1 MEKALPLGKLNFD
14 TLENLLEKY
23 PGVLDERLVVGPKV
37 GEDAAIID
45 FPDRYLVAKTDPI
58 TFAMDEIGWY
68 AVHINANDIA
78 IRGAKPKWFQSAI
91 LLPEGRATQ
100 GLVEEIFSQIS
111 RACRELGVAI
121 VGGHTEI
128 TYELDRPIVVGS
140 MFGEVEKE
148 KLVTTSGARPGDDI
162 LLTKGIV
169 IEGTAIIA
177 REKHGDLRER
187 GYDEGFLLRCK
198 GYLYEPGISV
208 VKDAL
213 LANQFE
219 IHAMHD
225 PTEGGL
231 ATGLYEMAR
240 ASGVGMFIYGDNI
253 DLLPDSERLC
263 AEYGLDPLGTITSGS
278 LVLTADPEN
287 SQKVLQA
294 YRKSG
299 ISASVIGRVEERS
312 FGIKIIKDGKMAN
325 LTWSEKDEITRI
337 FE

>member
-1 MEKALPLGKLNFD
+1 LNFD
-14 TLENLLEKY
+14 ILERLLGKY
-23 PGVLDERLVVGPKV
+23 PGVLDERLVIGPKV

-78 IRGAKPKWFQSAI
+78 IRGAKPRWFQSAI
-91 LLPEGRATQ
+91 LLPEGCATED
-100 GLVEEIFSQIS
+100 LVEEIFSQIS
-111 RACRELGVAI
+111 RACRELGVAV

-128 TYELDRPIVVGS
+128 TYELNRPIVVGS

-177 REKHGDLRER
+177 REKQGDLRKK
-187 GYDEGFLLRCK
+187 GYDEKFIRKCMD
-198 GYLYEPGISV
+198 YLYEPGISV

-219 IHAMHD
+219 IHSMHD

-231 ATGLYEMAR
+231 TTGLYEMAR
-240 ASGVGMFIYGDNI
+240 ASGVGMLIYGDKI
-253 DLLPDSERLC
+253 DRLPDSERLC

-278 LVLTADPEN
+278 LVLAADPEN
-287 SQKVLQA
+287 SRKVLEA
-294 YRKSG
+294 YHSSG
-299 ISASVIGRVEERS
+299 IRVAVIGRVEERD
-312 FGIKIIKDGKMAN
+312 FGIKILKDRKRKD
-325 LTWSEKDEITRI
+325 LKWSEKDEITKI
-337 FE
+337 FEQ

>member
-1 MEKALPLGKLNFD
+1 MGKKLPLGKLNFD
-14 TLENLLEKY
+14 ILEKLLEKY
-23 PGVLDERLVVGPKV
+23 PGVPDERLLVGPKV
-37 GEDAAIID
+37 GEDAAVID

-68 AVHINANDIA
+68 AVHINANDVA
-78 IRGAKPKWFQSAI
+78 IRGAKPRWFQPAI
-91 LLPEGRATQ
+91 LLPEGRSTE
-100 GLVEEIFSQIS
+100 GLVEEIFRQIS
-111 RACRELGVAI
+111 RACLDLGVTI

-128 TYELDRPIVVGS
+128 THSLDRPIVVGS

-148 KLVTTSGARPGDDI
+148 KLVTTSGAKPGDDI

-177 REKHGDLRER
+177 REKHEDLRKR
-187 GYDEGFLLRCK
+187 GYDEEFIQMCMN
-198 GYLYEPGISV
+198 YLYKPGISV

-219 IHAMHD
+219 IHSMHD

-231 ATGLYEMAR
+231 ATGLYEMAK
-240 ASGVGMFIYGDNI
+240 ASGVGMVIYGDKI
-253 DLLPDSERLC
+253 DLLPDSQRLC

-278 LVLTADPEN
+278 LILATDPEN
-287 SQKVLQA
+287 SKKVLEV
-294 YRKSG
+294 YLNSG
-299 ISASVIGRVEERS
+299 MRASVIGRVEEKS
-312 FGIKIIKDGKMAN
+312 FGIKTIKDGREGDLK
-325 LTWSEKDEITRI
+325 WSEKDEITRI